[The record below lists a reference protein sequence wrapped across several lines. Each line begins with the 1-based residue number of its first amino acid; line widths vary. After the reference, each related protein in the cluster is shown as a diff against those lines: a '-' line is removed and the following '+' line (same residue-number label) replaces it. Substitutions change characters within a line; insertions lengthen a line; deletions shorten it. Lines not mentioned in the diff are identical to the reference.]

1 MKLHF
6 ITNHI
11 IGCILFLALCCLAA
25 THAAAETDEVHIGV
39 LAKRGYEKSLEK
51 WDATAD
57 YLNQSLPG
65 HRFKIVPMR
74 FDDIQV
80 IVKNKMVDFIIV
92 NPGIYVDLSA
102 KYGVRRILTLVNE
115 LSDEASITQFGSVIF
130 TLKANPNITQLSDLQ
145 DKRLSAVHQTSL
157 GGWIMALR
165 EIDKAGIEKWDLA
178 SLSFLN
184 THDAVVNA
192 VINQETDIGIVRT
205 DTLERMSTEGKL
217 DIEQIRIVSPMK
229 YDGFPYATSTPLYP
243 EWPFAQLAHT
253 SQQLAKDVTV
263 ALLKLRPDHKAA
275 KQAHIKGWTIPENY
289 QPTQNL
295 LKQLELPPFDKS
307 LKQSLTESIHQYWH
321 LYLPVM
327 LMLLFLTALSF
338 RIIRLNRSLGEHKRT
353 LKQSQEAQIATFE
366 QAAVGLAHVSPSGQ
380 LFNMNQRLCA
390 ITGYTSNALQHTNLM
405 DLILKDDI
413 ALITETFDLLRLKKQ
428 DDVATQFR
436 IRCED
441 GSLKW
446 CQLTLSCNHSCDT
459 DEKYLVAVIDDI
471 DQYKKLEEEKQ
482 QAEHQTALILRVAGD
497 GILGLD
503 SEGKH
508 TFVNPAAADILGYQI
523 DEMIQ
528 KNSHSLWHHS
538 HTDGSSY
545 PESDCPIMK
554 VLRHGETCQ
563 SSHDIFWHK
572 DGSAITVEFIGTPIY
587 MDEQITGAVVV
598 FRPTEQQS
606 TTV

>member
-1 MKLHF
+1 F
-6 ITNHI
+6 
-11 IGCILFLALCCLAA
+11 AL
-25 THAAAETDEVHIGV
+25 
-39 LAKRGYEKSLEK
+39 
-51 WDATAD
+51 
-57 YLNQSLPG
+57 
-65 HRFKIVPMR
+65 
-74 FDDIQV
+74 
-80 IVKNKMVDFIIV
+80 
-92 NPGIYVDLSA
+92 
-102 KYGVRRILTLVNE
+102 
-115 LSDEASITQFGSVIF
+115 
-130 TLKANPNITQLSDLQ
+130 
-145 DKRLSAVHQTSL
+145 
-157 GGWIMALR
+157 
-165 EIDKAGIEKWDLA
+165 
-178 SLSFLN
+178 
-184 THDAVVNA
+184 
-192 VINQETDIGIVRT
+192 
-205 DTLERMSTEGKL
+205 
-217 DIEQIRIVSPMK
+217 
-229 YDGFPYATSTPLYP
+229 
-243 EWPFAQLAHT
+243 LAHT

-263 ALLKLRPDHKAA
+263 ALLKLQPDHKAA
-275 KQAHIKGWTIPENY
+275 RRAHIKGWTIPENY

-307 LKQSLTESIHQYWH
+307 LKQSLIDSINQYWH

-327 LMLLFLTALSF
+327 LMLLFLAALSI

-390 ITGYTSNALQHTNLM
+390 ITGYTSDALQHTNLM
-405 DLILKDDI
+405 ELILKEDI
-413 ALITETFDLLRLKKQ
+413 AQITETLDLLRLKKQ

-436 IRCED
+436 LRCKD

-446 CQLTLSCNHSCDT
+446 CQLTLSCNHSCDSE
-459 DEKYLVAVIDDI
+459 EKYLVAVIDDI

-482 QAEHQTALILRVAGD
+482 HAEHQTDLILRVAGD

-508 TFVNPAAADILGYQI
+508 TFVNPAAADMLGYQI

-538 HTDGSSY
+538 HPDGSSY

-572 DGSAITVEFIGTPIY
+572 DGSAIAVEFIGTPIY

-598 FRPTEQQS
+598 FRLTEQQS
-606 TTV
+606 ATV